1 MKATDKHSCESGPR
15 VLLRAAIDLGV
26 VLSDL
31 WQLWCGEEKCS
42 SPRQARDSGGL
53 AQAEADCGP
62 GMELGD
68 CLPSHE
74 PFFLP
79 FISPSFLQKML
90 AVKTRLSTKA
100 SVLVS
105 IHLR

>member
-26 VLSDL
+26 VLSDP

-53 AQAEADCGP
+53 AQAEADCVP
-62 GMELGD
+62 GMGLG
-68 CLPSHE
+68 
-74 PFFLP
+74 
-79 FISPSFLQKML
+79 I
-90 AVKTRLSTKA
+90 
-100 SVLVS
+100 VS
-105 IHLR
+105 